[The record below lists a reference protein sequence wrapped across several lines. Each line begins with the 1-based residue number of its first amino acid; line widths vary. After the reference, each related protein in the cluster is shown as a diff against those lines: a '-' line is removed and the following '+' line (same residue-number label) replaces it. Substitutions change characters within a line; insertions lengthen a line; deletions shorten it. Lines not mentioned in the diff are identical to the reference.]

1 MAIDV
6 IVGLQRG
13 DEGKGR
19 FVDLEARE
27 YDVIARGNG
36 GANAGHTVVPDG
48 MEPIALHQ
56 IPSGIAHP
64 DKLNVIGNGVYLDPL
79 RLQGEIQDAQE
90 AGIEVS
96 SDNLLISDIAH
107 LVMPHHVA
115 LDQLRETSDKE
126 QGSTKSGIAYVA
138 CDKYLREGIR
148 AESIDDPKM
157 LFDLAYEGLCRVRM
171 PKWNPW
177 KKVGSNTKVRQEA
190 RDWVASAQRLSPHIT
205 DTVGVV
211 NDRLKAGNRVLAEG
225 AQAHWLDINHG
236 MYPAVTSSSTTVSG
250 LLDGLGV
257 SAKNLGKVTGVA
269 KIIKSH
275 VGGGPFVTQVHDEQ
289 LANRL
294 RGPEGMT
301 DSEYGAT
308 TNRPRRVGYPDI
320 VELQNAVA
328 INGVDELVLSKIDR
342 APRFGSYVLVATS
355 YLHNGQARRTAP
367 SSAKALE
374 ECEPFYRR
382 LKTWEIEDGVRKYDD
397 LPAEATEFVELFEDK
412 LGLPVTKLGV
422 GPKRN
427 QVIIR

>member
-115 LDQLRETSDKE
+115 LDQLRERSDKE

-138 CDKYLREGIR
+138 CEKYLREGIR

-171 PKWNPW
+171 SKWNPR
-177 KKVGSNTKVRQEA
+177 KYIGPNTKIRQEA
-190 RDWVASAQRLSPHIT
+190 RDWVSAAQQLSPHIT

-211 NDRLKAGNRVLAEG
+211 NDRLKAGNQILAEG

-236 MYPAVTSSSTTVSG
+236 MYPAVTSSSTTVCG

-269 KIIKSH
+269 KVTKSH
-275 VGGGPFVTQVHDEQ
+275 VGGGPFVTEIHDEQ
-289 LANRL
+289 LASQL
-294 RGPEGMT
+294 RGPEGMA

-308 TNRPRRVGYPDI
+308 TKRARRVGYPDI

-328 INGVDELVLSKIDR
+328 INGVDELVLSKMDCIS
-342 APRFGSYVLVATS
+342 RFGASVLVATS
-355 YLHNGQARRTAP
+355 YLHNGKVRRTAP
-367 SSAKALE
+367 SSAKDLGD
-374 ECEPFYRR
+374 CTPHYRR
-382 LKTWEIEDGVRKYDD
+382 FETWEIGEGIDTYDD
-397 LPAEATEFVELFEDK
+397 LPQTAVRFVELFEDK
-412 LGLPVTKLGV
+412 LGIPVTKLGI
-422 GPKRN
+422 GPERN
-427 QVIIR
+427 QVITR